1 METTHSVGIEV
12 QKRINATIF
21 LRYYLNSRPK
31 EMYSVKRV
39 FLEIFKIHR
48 EKPVLKCLFKKIA
61 CLRPAALLKS
71 DSSKGFFP

>member
-39 FLEIFKIHR
+39 FLEIFQNSPGK
-48 EKPVLKCLFKKIA
+48 A
-61 CLRPAALLKS
+61 CVEVS
-71 DSSKGFFP
+71 F